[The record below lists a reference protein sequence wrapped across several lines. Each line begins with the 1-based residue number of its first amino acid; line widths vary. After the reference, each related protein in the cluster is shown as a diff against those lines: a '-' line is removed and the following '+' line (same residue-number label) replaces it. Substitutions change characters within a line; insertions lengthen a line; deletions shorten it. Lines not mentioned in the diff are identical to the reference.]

1 MGLEFDGVN
10 GIIKNTTSDGDIT
23 IKGNDDGSEI
33 SALVFD
39 MSAAGAAT
47 FNDKITAVGT
57 SVFTNL
63 DISGDI
69 DVDGTTNLDVVD
81 IDGAVDMASTLTVTG
96 AAILNGGIDVA
107 GDFNFDVGGGD
118 ITFKDDGTSVV
129 NFGLESGNFIVN
141 ATASD
146 TDIIFKG
153 NDGGSAITALTL
165 DMSAAGAAA
174 FNAGATFGGNL
185 TVTVND
191 NSDTLT
197 LTSTDADA
205 NVGPVL
211 RLRRDSGSPA
221 DDDLVGAIHFSA
233 DDSNDSN
240 LNIGS
245 ITTIVK
251 DVTGGLVDGVLGINV
266 IDNDT
271 FREFVRF
278 QGSVGSVFNENS
290 ADLDF
295 RVESNGNANMLFVD
309 AGNDRV
315 GVGCEPSADFHVDSS
330 GGGVIRVSR
339 NSSSTANFMA
349 LESDGTNG
357 TVKAIQELIISA
369 GGGEVARFTSGGLA
383 IGGTGAANTLDDY
396 EEGTWT
402 PQLVSTGSYSGQAYT
417 TQQGFYTKVG
427 RAVTV
432 TCLVTYSNKGTLG
445 GDFMKIIGLPF
456 TPTASITYQVAA
468 TQAISHTISPSGA
481 SPSAAVYANNAFAY
495 LFNQSDDAL
504 SQYETGQPDNSTQW
518 RFCVTY
524 QV

>member
-1 MGLEFDGVN
+1 MAEIRV
-10 GIIKNTTSDGDIT
+10 NTTGTLKLFDADDSHSAS
-23 IKGNDDGSEI
+23 IKAGTI
-33 SALVFD
+33 SA
-39 MSAAGAAT
+39 
-47 FNDKITAVGT
+47 
-57 SVFTNL
+57 
-63 DISGDI
+63 
-69 DVDGTTNLDVVD
+69 
-81 IDGAVDMASTLTVTG
+81 
-96 AAILNGGIDVA
+96 DVA
-107 GDFNFDVGGGD
+107 S
-118 ITFKDDGTSVV
+118 IT
-129 NFGLESGNFIVN
+129 LESGE
-141 ATASD
+141 T
-146 TDIIFKG
+146 
-153 NDGGSAITALTL
+153 
-165 DMSAAGAAA
+165 
-174 FNAGATFGGNL
+174 
-185 TVTVND
+185 
-191 NSDTLT
+191 
-197 LTSTDADA
+197 
-205 NVGPVL
+205 
-211 RLRRDSGSPA
+211 
-221 DDDLVGAIHFSA
+221 
-233 DDSNDSN
+233 
-240 LNIGS
+240 
-245 ITTIVK
+245 
-251 DVTGGLVDGVLGINV
+251 
-266 IDNDT
+266 
-271 FREFVRF
+271 
-278 QGSVGSVFNENS
+278 VFNEDS
-290 ADLDF
+290 ADIDF
-295 RVESNGNANMLFVD
+295 RVESDGNANMLFVNG
-309 AGNDRV
+309 GNNRV
-315 GVGCEPSADFHVDSS
+315 GVGCDPSADFHVDSS

-339 NSSSTANFMA
+339 NDTSTSNFMA

-468 TQAISHTISPSGA
+468 TQAVSHTISPSGA